1 MLELIP
7 VGTKGHAETTVVKE
21 NCAALVGSGSLDVFA
36 TPCMTALMEQ
46 AAYTSLL
53 PFLEEGQGTV
63 GTKLDVSHVSAT
75 PIGMKVRAESEVTAV
90 DGKKISFRVQA
101 FDEAGLIG
109 EGVHERF
116 IIAEERFLQK
126 CCAKLDGRQ

>member
-1 MLELIP
+1 MIP
-7 VGTKGHAETTVVKE
+7 VGTKGYAETVVTKE
-21 NCAALVGSGSLDVFA
+21 NCASAAGSGALDVFA
-36 TPCMTALMEQ
+36 TPYMISLMEQ
-46 AAYTSLL
+46 ASYTSLL

-63 GTKLDVSHVSAT
+63 GTKLDIAHVSAT

-90 DGKKISFRVQA
+90 EGKKITFRVQA

-109 EGVHERF
+109 EGTHERF

-126 CCAKLDGRQ
+126 CGAKLEK